1 MIRAASERPGPSTL
15 SLGQRSLSL
24 RSQGVLPGILGGVN
38 AGIARALVAS
48 SSAAVLVLE
57 ILAGRLLAPYV
68 GVSLE
73 TFTGIIGIV
82 LAGIAAGAW
91 AGGAIADQRDAAP
104 LIGSALAV
112 GGGLTWLVLPI
123 LSALGPHFGDGTV
136 AIIIL
141 STASLFLPAAVLTA
155 VSPMVAKLRLAR
167 LEDTGAI
174 VGGLSAAGTLGA
186 LAGTFITGFV
196 LVSALPTRA
205 TVLALG
211 AMLVVAGAMTHGY
224 FTKKMPTSGAL
235 VLVLAAV
242 VLGATSSRPCEHET
256 SYFCA
261 NIVADE
267 DNASGRSLYLDGLRH
282 AYVDLDDPTFLDIR
296 YIRLFAQI
304 TNVLPEG
311 PLDSLHIGG
320 GGFSFPRYLQNE
332 RPGSNE
338 IVLEIDAAL
347 VDLVENEL
355 GLVQSDSFRVQ
366 VGDARLAL
374 AQMDNDQFDLVIGD
388 AFASRS
394 VPWHLTTEEFLGE
407 VDRVL
412 STDGIYVMNVIDGGS
427 FDFARAEVGTLMKIF
442 TNVQVITPPGGL
454 PERGVANAVLIASQS
469 ELPPFAIDAA
479 DGTLLSPA
487 VLVEAGPISADSE
500 TEQFWD
506 GAESLRDDFAPVDQ
520 LQQ

>member
-1 MIRAASERPGPSTL
+1 
-15 SLGQRSLSL
+15 
-24 RSQGVLPGILGGVN
+24 VN
-38 AGIARALVAS
+38 PGIARALVAG

-91 AGGAIADQRDAAP
+91 MGGAIADQRDAAP

-123 LSALGPHFGDGTV
+123 LSALGPQFGDGTV
-136 AIIIL
+136 AIVIL
-141 STASLFLPAAVLTA
+141 STAALFLPAAVLTA
-155 VSPMVAKLRLAR
+155 VSPMVAKLRLAS
-167 LEDTGAI
+167 LEDTGAV

-186 LAGTFITGFV
+186 LAGTFVTGFV

-211 AMLVVAGAMTHGY
+211 TTLVLAGAMTHAY
-224 FTKKMPTSGAL
+224 FTKRMPTSSAL
-235 VLVLAAV
+235 VLVLAGAL
-242 VLGATSSRPCEHET
+242 LGGTSSRPCEHET

-267 DNASGRSLYLDGLRH
+267 DNTSGRSLYLDGLRH

-304 TNVLPEG
+304 TDALPAG
-311 PLDSLHIGG
+311 ALDSLHIGG

-332 RPGSNE
+332 RPGSSD

-347 VDLVENEL
+347 VDLVEDEL
-355 GLVQSDSFRVQ
+355 GLVQNDSFRVQ

-374 AQMDNDQFDLVIGD
+374 SQMNNDQFDLVIGD

-412 STDGIYVMNVIDGGS
+412 TTDGIYVMNVIDGGS

-442 TNVQVITPPGGL
+442 RNVQVIIPPGGL

-469 ELPPFAIDAA
+469 ELPPFVIDAA

-487 VLVEAGPISADSE
+487 VLLETGPISVDSE
-500 TEQFWD
+500 TVQFWD

-520 LQQ
+520 LQE